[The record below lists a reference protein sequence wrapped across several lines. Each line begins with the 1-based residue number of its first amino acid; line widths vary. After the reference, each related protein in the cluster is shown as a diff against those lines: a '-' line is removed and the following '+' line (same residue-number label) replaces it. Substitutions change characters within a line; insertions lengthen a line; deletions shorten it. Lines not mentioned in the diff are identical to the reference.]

1 MSKSTKKKESS
12 KIKGLVRIGVFSA
25 LWIAV
30 SWAIACSIAFFAPVL
45 LVLPC
50 ILAIFGGLI
59 YTVLLSKLEIK
70 GGIIIPSLL
79 LGLCLFTMVPYGLLF
94 ICTTVGGIIGEMIYS
109 AAGRNNVF
117 ARRAAISLPMLG
129 LGLGEYIPMGF
140 MRASFNAMYA
150 DHFTEGVSKKAMAM
164 MNTPIIA
171 ILCVLTIILAF
182 LGCIWGEH
190 AAAKRL
196 ANGGDCNEK

>member
-1 MSKSTKKKESS
+1 MSAKKKESS

-30 SWAIACSIAFFAPVL
+30 SWAIACSIAFFTPVL

-50 ILAIFGGLI
+50 ILAVFGGLI

-94 ICTTVGGIIGEMIYS
+94 ICTTVGGIIGEIIY
-109 AAGRNNVF
+109 AASGKDKVF
-117 ARRAAISLPMLG
+117 ARRAAISMPMLG

-140 MRASFNAMYA
+140 MRNAFNAMYA
-150 DHFTEGVSKKAMAM
+150 DHFTEGVSQKAMGM
-164 MNTPIIA
+164 MNTPVII
-171 ILCVLTIILAF
+171 ILCILTVILAF
-182 LGCIWGEH
+182 LGCMWGDH
-190 AAAKRL
+190 VAAKRL
-196 ANGGDCNEK
+196 AKGGSNGGK

>member
-1 MSKSTKKKESS
+1 MSVKKKESS

-50 ILAIFGGLI
+50 ILAVFGGLI

-70 GGIIIPSLL
+70 GGIVIPSLL

-94 ICTTVGGIIGEMIYS
+94 ICTTVGGIIGEIIYA
-109 AAGRNNVF
+109 AAGKDNVF
-117 ARRAAISLPMLG
+117 ARRVAISLPMLG

-140 MRASFNAMYA
+140 MREAFNAMYA
-150 DHFTEGVSKKAMAM
+150 DHFTEGVSQKAMGM
-164 MNTPIIA
+164 MNTPVIIV
-171 ILCVLTIILAF
+171 LCIITVVLAF
-182 LGCIWGEH
+182 LGCMWGDH
-190 AAAKRL
+190 VAAKRL
-196 ANGGDCNEK
+196 AKGGSNGRK

>member
-1 MSKSTKKKESS
+1 MSAKKKESS

-30 SWAIACSIAFFAPVL
+30 SWAIACSIAFLAPVL

-50 ILAIFGGLI
+50 ILAVFGGLI

-94 ICTTVGGIIGEMIYS
+94 ICTTVGGIIGEVIYA
-109 AAGRNNVF
+109 AAGKDNVF

-140 MRASFNAMYA
+140 MRDAFNAMYA
-150 DHFTEGVSKKAMAM
+150 DHFTEGVSQKAMGM
-164 MNTPIIA
+164 MNTPVIIVLC
-171 ILCVLTIILAF
+171 ILTVVLAF
-182 LGCIWGEH
+182 LGCMWGDH
-190 AAAKRL
+190 VAAKWL
-196 ANGGDCNEK
+196 AKGGSNGGK

>member
-1 MSKSTKKKESS
+1 MSAKKKESS
-12 KIKGLVRIGVFSA
+12 KIKELVRIGMFSA

-50 ILAIFGGLI
+50 ILAVFGGLI

-94 ICTTVGGIIGEMIYS
+94 ICTTVGGIVGEIIY
-109 AAGRNNVF
+109 AAADKDNVF
-117 ARRAAISLPMLG
+117 ARHAAISLSMLG

-140 MRASFNAMYA
+140 MREAFNDMYA
-150 DHFTEGVSKKAMAM
+150 DHFIEGVSQKAMGM
-164 MNTPIIA
+164 MNTPVII
-171 ILCVLTIILAF
+171 ILCILTVVLAF
-182 LGCIWGEH
+182 LGCMWGDH
-190 AAAKRL
+190 VAAKRL
-196 ANGGDCNEK
+196 AKGGSNGRK

>member
-1 MSKSTKKKESS
+1 MSAKKKESS

-30 SWAIACSIAFFAPVL
+30 SWAIACTIAFFAPVL

-50 ILAIFGGLI
+50 ILAVFGGLI

-70 GGIIIPSLL
+70 GGIVIPSLL

-94 ICTTVGGIIGEMIYS
+94 ICTTVGGIIGEIIYA
-109 AAGRNNVF
+109 AAGKDNVF

-140 MRASFNAMYA
+140 MREAFNAMYA
-150 DHFTEGVSKKAMAM
+150 DHFTEGVSQKAMEM
-164 MNTPIIA
+164 MNTPVIIV
-171 ILCVLTIILAF
+171 LCILTIVLAF
-182 LGCIWGEH
+182 LGCMWGDH
-190 AAAKRL
+190 VAAKRL
-196 ANGGDCNEK
+196 AKGGSNGRK